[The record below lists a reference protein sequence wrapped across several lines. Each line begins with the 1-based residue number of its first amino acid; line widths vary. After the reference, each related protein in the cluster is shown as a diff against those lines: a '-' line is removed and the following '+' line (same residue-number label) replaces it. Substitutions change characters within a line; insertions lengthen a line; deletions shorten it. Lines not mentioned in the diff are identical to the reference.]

1 MQAAVSPHRFR
12 ALVQCLNH
20 VNRDSGVFHPVA
32 GKQIMSKKVSKT
44 KPAGQRFCGLAPTP
58 ERRFNANVSPGRAR
72 AIIDNQAKW
81 VNGTTLNY
89 YFIGGPNSQKAAMR
103 KAFKAWDDIGIG
115 LKFNEVSDLDD
126 SQIRIAFLDDGSWSY
141 LGRTILTIPKSEA
154 TMNIG
159 WDISVD
165 LDTGVHEIGHTLG
178 MPHEHQNPFSGLVWN
193 EDKVYASLA
202 APPNRWSREQT
213 FWNIIRK
220 IPASE
225 VTGTSWD
232 PDSIMHYPFEA
243 GLILEPAQYAAG
255 LTPAGGLSAKDIE
268 WIRKTYPK
276 QASAL
281 KELKP
286 FVSESMKIESGGQLS
301 FAFKPTETRN
311 YTVKTFGSTD
321 AVVVISEESAAGQQ
335 YMKGIDDSGE
345 DHNGEIQVRLEKGKS
360 YSLQVRVLYKV
371 PDANAAIM
379 VW

>member
-1 MQAAVSPHRFR
+1 MKKKA
-12 ALVQCLNH
+12 
-20 VNRDSGVFHPVA
+20 
-32 GKQIMSKKVSKT
+32 SKA
-44 KPAGQRFCGLAPTP
+44 KPAGRRFCGLAPTP
-58 ERRFNANVSPGRAR
+58 DRRFSANVSPGRAR
-72 AIIDNQAKW
+72 AVIDNQAKW

-89 YFIGGPNSQKAAMR
+89 YFIGGPNSQKTAMR
-103 KAFKAWDDIGIG
+103 KAFKAWDDVGIG
-115 LKFNEVSDLDD
+115 LKFNEVSDRDD

-141 LGRTILTIPKSEA
+141 LGRTILTIPKSES

-159 WDISVD
+159 WDISVE

-178 MPHEHQNPFSGLVWN
+178 MPHEHQNPFAGLVWD

-202 APPNRWSREQT
+202 APPNRWTRDKT

-220 IPASE
+220 IPAGE

-281 KELKP
+281 KVLKP
-286 FVSESMKIESGGQLS
+286 FVSESMKIEAGGQVN
-301 FAFKPTETRN
+301 FAFEPTETRN

-321 AVVVISEESAAGQQ
+321 AVVVISEESKAGQQ
-335 YMKGIDDSGE
+335 YLKGVDDSGE
-345 DHNGEIQVRLEKGKS
+345 DHNGEIQVRFEKGKS
-360 YSLQVRVLYKV
+360 YSLRIRVLYKE

>member
-1 MQAAVSPHRFR
+1 
-12 ALVQCLNH
+12 
-20 VNRDSGVFHPVA
+20 
-32 GKQIMSKKVSKT
+32 MSKKVSKT

-232 PDSIMHYPFEA
+232 PDSVMHYPFEA
-243 GLILEPAQYAAG
+243 GLILEPAMYTAG
-255 LTPAGGLSAKDIE
+255 LTPAGGLSDKDIE

-276 QASAL
+276 QVSAL

-286 FVSESMKIESGGQLS
+286 FVSETMKIEAGGQVG
-301 FAFKPTETRN
+301 FAFTPTETRN
-311 YTVKTFGSTD
+311 YTVKTFGRTD
-321 AVVVISEESAAGQQ
+321 AVVVIAEESKAGQQ
-335 YMKGIDDSGE
+335 YLKGVDDSGE

-371 PDANAAIM
+371 LDANAAIM